1 MSAMSLEICSVAPL
15 AWAARFFTS
24 LATTANPLPASPA
37 RADSIVAL
45 GASKL
50 ICAVMLLIRSTIP
63 PIDWA
68 AALRRWV
75 DWSAV
80 STRSTALSA
89 VSFDLTMVSAI
100 SFTEELSSSAPAATL
115 STICLTL
122 LALLS
127 SNDLIGDI
135 SGEFDD
141 LKGLSAQV
149 EDRIVGCLD
158 PHLFAVLPDALELCR
173 LKFTAIEGS
182 PELLILGAVLLD
194 SINENAVVFA
204 ADLFECVAHC
214 AQEVFIG
221 SDGVPSRLNSIT
233 ACDFPIASLQ
243 TANYVAQIEP
253 GPRQK
258 RPGRQCV

>member
-37 RADSIVAL
+37 RADFDRSVECEQVDLPCDVVDQVDDPAHRLGRRAEAVGGLVCRLDTFDRTVGCVLRSDHGFGDLFHRGIELLGSRRDAL
-45 GASKL
+45 HHL
-50 ICAVMLLIRSTIP
+50 PDM
-63 PIDWA
+63 
-68 AALRRWV
+68 
-75 DWSAV
+75 
-80 STRSTALSA
+80 
-89 VSFDLTMVSAI
+89 
-100 SFTEELSSSAPAATL
+100 
-115 STICLTL
+115 

-173 LKFTAIEGS
+173 LKFTAI
-182 PELLILGAVLLD
+182 
-194 SINENAVVFA
+194 A
-204 ADLFECVAHC
+204 ARLSESRRQLSSSTSMALSSLPMETSC
-214 AQEVFIG
+214 AQWATHHSIFVDAIEKDSAEYKEFLAALNRGEFQAAEFKRIGKNGKEVWI
-221 SDGVPSRLNSIT
+221 
-233 ACDFPIASLQ
+233 
-243 TANYVAQIEP
+243 
-253 GPRQK
+253 
-258 RPGRQCV
+258 